1 MKDARRMMRDI
12 LPDLPEDF
20 DRNRIVMRAK
30 TGGCRKGLTL
40 RLNGCDFNPMHRM
53 RFRGFFAIPDNKE
66 IGTYETVA
74 ERVGKIVVRGGC
86 AVVVENR
93 LKSVARRA
101 NVTIKEAWKDGKY
114 VVLHMEPENQP
125 R

>member
-1 MKDARRMMRDI
+1 MKNARRLMKGI
-12 LPDLPEDF
+12 LPELPEDF
-20 DRNRIVMRAK
+20 DRNRIVMRAPM
-30 TGGCRKGLTL
+30 GGRRKGLTL

-53 RFRGFFAIPDNKE
+53 SFRGFFAIPDNKE

-74 ERVGKIVVRGGC
+74 ERVGKIVVRGGG

-114 VVLHMEPENQP
+114 VVLHMEPENQL